1 VAERLANRPADL
13 VVGANIGKS
22 KVTPLEEAADDY
34 AYSFRRLAPHAEYMV
49 VNVSSPNTPGL
60 RALQDRE
67 PLQRIL
73 GALKEI
79 DPRKPLFVKIAP
91 DLEDAAVEDVAR
103 LADELDLTGIVATNT
118 TVSRAAL
125 PRDPGIEGGLSGQP
139 LAARSREVLVRLRS
153 SLPPERHIIS
163 VGGVA
168 SEGEAR
174 TRLEMG
180 ASLVQI
186 YTGWVYGGPDF
197 PARLARAT
205 ATAAD

>member
-1 VAERLANRPADL
+1 MA
-13 VVGANIGKS
+13 S
-22 KVTPLEEAADDY
+22 
-34 AYSFRRLAPHAEYMV
+34 
-49 VNVSSPNTPGL
+49 
-60 RALQDRE
+60 
-67 PLQRIL
+67 
-73 GALKEI
+73 
-79 DPRKPLFVKIAP
+79 
-91 DLEDAAVEDVAR
+91 
-103 LADELDLTGIVATNT
+103 T
-118 TVSRAAL
+118 TVLVTGASSGIGRAAAL
-125 PRDPGIEGGLSGQP
+125 AFARRGWRVV

-180 ASLVQI
+180 ASLVQV

-205 ATAAD
+205 ATAAG